1 MDDEFGDSGADAS
14 FDTGGDFP
22 AEDTTVDQSSDSSDP
37 TWDSDDSVNE
47 DVAEAIPEDPPSE
60 CEADDGDRVGS
71 DEAFDAIEELPPDDD
86 SGSGESDALAD
97 SPPDDG
103 ADSGEDGG
111 VDLNEDELEDEVSS
125 ADVEDPMSESSE
137 PLPSELAE
145 DSEGDSSESTAE
157 DSGESE
163 MISDETLP
171 EDSADSIGE
180 NEEESSENL
189 SVDDVEQEAEAEEQ
203 AAEAEVE
210 QAAEEE
216 AKAAEEL
223 SEQGAEQEAKVEER
237 SAEAESEQAA
247 EDEAKAA
254 DDTAEQGAEQEDEV
268 EERSAEAEAERAAED
283 EAKAAEDTA
292 EQGVEQEAEVEE
304 QSAEVEAERA
314 AEDEAKAAEETAEQD
329 AEQEAESKGNGEDE
343 NGKFESLIEPS
354 TEVTDEVYREANVAN
369 EMYDD
374 LRDNGK
380 SYEETMDTISSG
392 KGWDKVELDRGT
404 ELARVEDG
412 EHRFNEESIYYTTDD
427 ELNRQGVVDVAG
439 NVNEDV
445 AKEKFALPEY
455 ARNSEDGS
463 VIGERS
469 ADVVSHREVEEP
481 IKAYASEVAPVRDSN
496 GTDVVEHEGGARQIV
511 VPDTGALSDYKEA
524 SVGVGLKDILAK
536 ASAEGEASASSDV
549 PPPKGEGADDKCRA
563 DQRNEN
569 VIVNQMIQKK
579 HQRGL

>member
-60 CEADDGDRVGS
+60 CEADDGDCVGS

-223 SEQGAEQEAKVEER
+223 SEQGAEQEA
-237 SAEAESEQAA
+237 
-247 EDEAKAA
+247 
-254 DDTAEQGAEQEDEV
+254 EV
-268 EERSAEAEAERAAED
+268 EERSAEVEAERAAED

-292 EQGVEQEAEVEE
+292 EQGAEQEAEVEE
-304 QSAEVEAERA
+304 RSAEAESEQA

-549 PPPKGEGADDKCRA
+549 PLPKGEGADDKCRA

>member
-223 SEQGAEQEAKVEER
+223 SEQGAEQEA
-237 SAEAESEQAA
+237 
-247 EDEAKAA
+247 
-254 DDTAEQGAEQEDEV
+254 EV
-268 EERSAEAEAERAAED
+268 EEQSAEVEAERAAED

-292 EQGVEQEAEVEE
+292 EQGAEQEAKVEE
-304 QSAEVEAERA
+304 RSAEAESEQA